1 MFVHL
6 VAFSITLN
14 LVLVGGV
21 GEMCEVCEVCVTCT
35 RCVELLTWGAPKK
48 QSTFTRGCVI
58 LYHAR
63 GVINLPSSSAVDSAV
78 DSCLSAGD
86 VRF

>member
-21 GEMCEVCEVCVTCT
+21 GEMCEVCEVSVTFA
-35 RCVELLTWGAPKK
+35 RCDELLTWGPAKK
-48 QSTFTRGCVI
+48 QSTYTRGCVI

-63 GVINLPSSSAVDSAV
+63 GVINLPSSAVDSAV
-78 DSCLSAGD
+78 DSSQSAGD